1 MWQSNALIVIGAWTL
16 VAIVGLV
23 VLGAEWRGVR
33 KLRRTQRETERI
45 LVFLDR
51 QAETALAMTARA
63 GRRLKHLEKKF
74 AWVTERIGQLEV
86 RNEGRS
92 YDEAITLA
100 RRGANPDRL
109 MTNFG
114 LSRGEADLVAL
125 MHNQRG
131 DGLKSVPIPA

>member
-1 MWQSNALIVIGAWTL
+1 MWQSNAMIVIGAWTL
-16 VAIVGLV
+16 VAVMGLI
-23 VLGAEWRGVR
+23 VLGVEWRGVR
-33 KLRRTQRETERI
+33 RLRRTQREIERE
-45 LVFLDR
+45 LALLHKQTD
-51 QAETALAMTARA
+51 TALTMTVRA
-63 GRRLKHLEKKF
+63 GRRLKLLEKQF
-74 AWVTERIGQLEV
+74 AWASERIGQLEV

-125 MHNQRG
+125 MHNQRKAG
-131 DGLKSVPIPA
+131 

>member
-1 MWQSNALIVIGAWTL
+1 MWQSNAMIVIGAWTL
-16 VAIVGLV
+16 VALAGLI

-33 KLRRTQRETERI
+33 RLRRTQRETE
-45 LVFLDR
+45 
-51 QAETALAMTARA
+51 QALAQLHKRTNTALTSTVRVD
-63 GRRLKHLEKKF
+63 RRIKLLEKQS
-74 AWVTERIGQLEV
+74 AWAAERIGQLEV

-100 RRGANPDRL
+100 RGGANPDRL

-125 MHNQRG
+125 MHNRG
-131 DGLKSVPIPA
+131 QA